1 MTLVPESVYFGPQYQ
16 DGQTTTILQLNSK
29 EFHETCLQQHEKDRA
44 VDSTGMRIH
53 AGLHVAVR
61 FLLRFPLFLKDQRVL
76 ELGCGKPY
84 P

>member
-1 MTLVPESVYFGPQYQ
+1 MTLIPESVCFGSLYDDDHP
-16 DGQTTTILQLNSK
+16 TTILQLNSVA
-29 EFHETCLQQHEKDRA
+29 FHETCLQEHEKDRA